1 MSIRILLGSSSDME
15 HARVIQ
21 DFAEEYGVK
30 THITV
35 ASAHKV
41 PEMVVKLVEDINALT
56 EPTVVI
62 TIVGMSNGLGGVVAG
77 GCVHPV
83 ISCPAFKDHADYLV
97 NIHSSVQMPSD
108 VPAMTVIHPKNAAL
122 AALRILAES
131 DAKLQEKLLKRI
143 KDLKATYKL

>member
-15 HARVIQ
+15 HARIIE

-30 THITV
+30 TRITV

-131 DAKLQEKLLKRI
+131 DDKLRAKLLKRI